1 MCQAIS
7 GVAVYAE
14 GRVTVYTCPDTDSH
28 SDIRERHN
36 IRDGGTAGASRQSPC
51 ELIPVR
57 GLFDLADMD
66 FAWDAEKPQWAT
78 SEIEAECARQ
88 LHRAWLARWDA
99 DRRVLDF
106 GGDLYLYSLA
116 SLPEGVAL
124 SAGGYLDL
132 HSLASLPEGVT
143 LSAGGD
149 LYLNSLASLPEGV
162 NIRSREMYYRGKW
175 QPAPCGRVRT

>member
-88 LHRAWLARWDA
+88 LYRAWLARWDA

-106 GGDLYLYSLA
+106 GG
-116 SLPEGVAL
+116 
-124 SAGGYLDL
+124 YLDL
-132 HSLASLPEGVT
+132 R
-143 LSAGGD
+143 
-149 LYLNSLASLPEGV
+149 SLASLPEGV

-175 QPAPCGRVRT
+175 QPAPCGKGGA